1 MARKFSGDIS
11 MWKAL
16 RAAVAM
22 LLMIFALPAAQKA
35 PKADDILK
43 AAKLKAADQHK
54 TIFLIFGASWC
65 EDCHQLDSFLGVPD
79 IAAIFDKYFIVTKL
93 TFGEALAGHP
103 EWDNPGSDSLISKYG
118 GLSRSGEVGL
128 PFIAILDPKATLL
141 ANSNKPGKDQAASV
155 GTGFPTD
162 PEDIKWFLAMLRKSV
177 PAVTE
182 DETHKIQDALGKP
195 ADE

>member
-16 RAAVAM
+16 RAAVAL
-22 LLMIFALPAAQKA
+22 LLMSVALPAAQKA

-118 GLSRSGEVGL
+118 GLSASGALDL
-128 PFIAILDPKATLL
+128 PFIAVLDPKAKLL
-141 ANSNKPGKDQAASV
+141 ANSNKPGQGHAAGT

-162 PEDIKWFLAMLRKSV
+162 PEDIKWFLGMLQKAV
-177 PAVTE
+177 PALTE
-182 DETHKIQDALGKP
+182 DETHKIQDALAKP

>member
-1 MARKFSGDIS
+1 MACKFSGDIS

-16 RAAVAM
+16 RAAVAL
-22 LLMIFALPAAQKA
+22 LLMIVALPAVQKA
-35 PKADDILK
+35 PKANDILK

-79 IAAIFDKYFIVTKL
+79 IAAIFDKHFIVTKL

-177 PAVTE
+177 PALTE
-182 DETHKIQDALGKP
+182 DETHKMQDALGKP

>member
-1 MARKFSGDIS
+1 
-11 MWKAL
+11 MWKGL
-16 RAAVAM
+16 WAAVAL
-22 LLMIFALPAAQKA
+22 LLMSVALPATQKA

-54 TIFLIFGASWC
+54 SIFLIFGASWC
-65 EDCHQLDSFLGVPD
+65 EDCHQLDRFLDLPD
-79 IAAIFDKYFIVTKL
+79 VAAIFDKYFIVTKL

-103 EWDNPGSDSLISKYG
+103 DWDNPGSDFLISKYG
-118 GLSRSGEVGL
+118 GLSRSGEVDL

-141 ANSNKPGKDQAASV
+141 ANSNKPGKGQAASV

-162 PEDIKWFLAMLRKSV
+162 SEDIKWFLAMLRKTV
-177 PAVTE
+177 PALTE
-182 DETHKIQDALGKP
+182 DETQKIQDTLGKP